1 MVPRRPTSL
10 PPDRGDPDLGPGVV
24 LHFQQLAGNRAVSDL
39 VAPAVQR
46 ESPDGGVLAT
56 TPAAAGP
63 TDAGAPA
70 GGVQEDPH
78 VQVRRDFS
86 ERTVDAVAAVTDY
99 TVVSDGERLALLE
112 LLVAVAPMSPP
123 AAGAARRIWQAFPD
137 VPLAASDY
145 SAMWE
150 RCDVAGAGLP
160 ESWLGAGAGHTSFT
174 LEENVH
180 GSDFV
185 AEVAYGYRI
194 TRDAITVKVGY
205 TFTPDAGVTVPEAAW
220 FGFIRNTWNHYTA
233 VNQVDRTQM
242 RRIEFQPG
250 PGADHAVVVHAGTGR
265 ANAGEFY
272 QDDVGAPNTIPH
284 EFGHHI
290 GLEDEY
296 ERSAADFRRVA
307 EQDPAA
313 PASAAD
319 APDAP
324 GIATDIRGAIMLEEH
339 LFETHGTAVERRMG
353 ALNRVMYQHPELIQT
368 APTNVGNAKSR
379 AVAAAYKAAYGTE
392 LWADIA
398 SQIDRNPGESL
409 LNTTVG
415 NFDDWRET
423 MIGGFQVTS
432 TSIMGMPELAAAGT
446 PEHDHPVQPRH
457 VRHFAELVQGFL
469 GHGRWVPEADH

>member
-1 MVPRRPTSL
+1 
-10 PPDRGDPDLGPGVV
+10 VV
-24 LHFQQLAGNRAVSDL
+24 LHYQQLAGNRAVSDL
-39 VAPAVQR
+39 VAPTLQR
-46 ESPDGGVLAT
+46 EGPDGGVPAT
-56 TPAAAGP
+56 TPAAAAP
-63 TDAGAPA
+63 TDGGAPA

-78 VQVRRDFS
+78 VQVRRAFS
-86 ERTVDAVAAVTDY
+86 EHTVDAVAAVTDY

-112 LLVAVAPMSPP
+112 ILLAASPMNALAS
-123 AAGAARRIWQAFPD
+123 GAARRIWQAFPD

-150 RCDVAGAGLP
+150 RCNVAGASLP
-160 ESWLGAGAGHTSFT
+160 ESWLGAGAGHASFT
-174 LEENVH
+174 LNENVH

-205 TFTPDAGVTVPEAAW
+205 TFTPDAGVTVPEGAW
-220 FGFIRNTWNHYTA
+220 FGFIRSTWNHYTA
-233 VNQVDRTQM
+233 VNQVDRTQK

-250 PGADHAVVVHAGTGR
+250 PGADHAVVVHAGEGR

-272 QDDVGAPNTIPH
+272 QNDAGAPNTIPH
-284 EFGHHI
+284 EFGHHV

-313 PASAAD
+313 PASAVE

-324 GIATDIRGAIMLEEH
+324 AIATEIRGAIMLEEH
-339 LFETHGTAVERRMG
+339 RLETHGTAVERRMG
-353 ALNRVMYQHPELIQT
+353 ALNRVMYRHPELIQT
-368 APTNVGNAKSR
+368 FPTNVGNAKSR
-379 AVAAAYKAAYGTE
+379 AVAAAYQLAYGTE

-398 SQIDRNPGESL
+398 NQIDRNPGESL
-409 LNTTVG
+409 LNTSVG
-415 NFDDWRET
+415 NFDSWRET
-423 MIGGFQVTS
+423 MIGGFQFTS
-432 TSIMGMPELAAAGT
+432 TSIMGAPELAVAGT
-446 PEHDHPVQPRH
+446 EEHTHPVQPRH

-469 GHGRWVPEADH
+469 GHGSWVPEADH